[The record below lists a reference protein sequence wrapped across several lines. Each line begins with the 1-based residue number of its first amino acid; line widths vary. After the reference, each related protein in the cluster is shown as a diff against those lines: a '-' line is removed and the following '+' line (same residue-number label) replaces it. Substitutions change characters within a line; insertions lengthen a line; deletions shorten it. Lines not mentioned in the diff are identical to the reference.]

1 MSRPVTIYA
10 EMTPNPNTMK
20 FVADHMLLGSG
31 EIVEFHSPSDA
42 KGYSTLAEALFN
54 FPFVSRIFI
63 AQNFVTVY
71 KNDMIEWSDVSLE
84 LRDFIREWLIENE
97 KAVQKIP
104 EQSKIEIVSDSK
116 TKTTKISPIIN
127 TEMDQKIVDLINEY
141 IQPAVEQDG
150 GAIHFQSYNEDNGQ
164 VTVVLKGSCSGCPSS
179 TATLKGGVENLLK
192 THIPEISEVVALNGQ
207 TKLLINYQKNI
218 IHN

>member
-71 KNDMIEWSDVSLE
+71 KNDMIEWGDVSLE

-127 TEMDQKIVDLINEY
+127 TEIDQKIVDLINEY

-192 THIPEISEVVALNGQ
+192 THIPEISEVVALNG
-207 TKLLINYQKNI
+207 
-218 IHN
+218 

>member
-20 FVADHMLLGSG
+20 FVADHMLLSSG
-31 EIVEFHSPSDA
+31 EIVEFHSASDA

-84 LRDFIREWLIENE
+84 MRDFIREWLMENE

-104 EQSKIEIVSDSK
+104 EQSTIEVVLESKI
-116 TKTTKISPIIN
+116 KTTNIYPVIN
-127 TEMDQKIVDLINEY
+127 TEIDQKIVDLINEY

-192 THIPEISEVVALNGQ
+192 THIPEISEVVALNG
-207 TKLLINYQKNI
+207 
-218 IHN
+218 

>member
-192 THIPEISEVVALNGQ
+192 THIPEISEVVALNG
-207 TKLLINYQKNI
+207 
-218 IHN
+218 

>member
-1 MSRPVTIYA
+1 MSRPVAIFS

-20 FVADHMLLGSG
+20 FVADHILITSG
-31 EIVEFHSPSDA
+31 EIVEFLSPSDS
-42 KGYSTLAEALFN
+42 KGYSTLADALFN
-54 FPFVSRIFI
+54 FPFVTKIFI
-63 AQNFVTVY
+63 SQNFVTVT

-84 LRDFIREWLIENE
+84 MRDFIREWLMENE
-97 KAVQKIP
+97 EAVQKIP
-104 EQSKIEIVSDSK
+104 EQSKIEVVSESE
-116 TKTTKISPIIN
+116 TKTTNISPVIN

-164 VTVVLKGSCSGCPSS
+164 VTVILKGSCSGCPSS

-192 THIPEISEVVALNGQ
+192 SHIPEINEVVALNG
-207 TKLLINYQKNI
+207 
-218 IHN
+218 

>member
-31 EIVEFHSPSDA
+31 EIVEFHSPFDA

-192 THIPEISEVVALNGQ
+192 THIPEISEVVALNG
-207 TKLLINYQKNI
+207 
-218 IHN
+218 

>member
-20 FVADHMLLGSG
+20 YVADHMLVESG
-31 EIVEFHSPSDA
+31 VVVEFLSSKEA
-42 KGYSTLAEALFN
+42 KGHSTFAEALFN
-54 FPFVSRIFI
+54 FPFVTRVFI

-71 KNDMIEWSDVSLE
+71 KNNLVEWSDISLE
-84 LRDFIREWLIENE
+84 LREFIREWLSVNE
-97 KAVQKIP
+97 EPVQNIP
-104 EQSKIEIVSDSK
+104 ELEILETVSESKQ
-116 TKTTKISPIIN
+116 KTTTNIAPVIN

-150 GAIHFQSYNEDNGQ
+150 GAIHFQSFDTDSGQ
-164 VTVVLKGSCSGCPSS
+164 VTVILKGSCSGCPSS

-192 THIPEISEVVALNGQ
+192 THIPEITEVVALNG
-207 TKLLINYQKNI
+207 
-218 IHN
+218 

>member
-127 TEMDQKIVDLINEY
+127 TEIDQKIVDLINEY

-192 THIPEISEVVALNGQ
+192 THIPEISEVVALNG
-207 TKLLINYQKNI
+207 
-218 IHN
+218 

>member
-84 LRDFIREWLIENE
+84 LSDFIREWLIENE

-192 THIPEISEVVALNGQ
+192 THIPEISEVVALNG
-207 TKLLINYQKNI
+207 
-218 IHN
+218 

>member
-20 FVADHMLLGSG
+20 FVADHMLLSSG
-31 EIVEFHSPSDA
+31 EIVEFLSPSDA

-84 LRDFIREWLIENE
+84 MRDFIREWLMENE

-104 EQSKIEIVSDSK
+104 EKSKIEIVSDSK
-116 TKTTKISPIIN
+116 TKTTNISPIIN

-164 VTVVLKGSCSGCPSS
+164 VTVLLKGSCSGCPSS

-192 THIPEISEVVALNGQ
+192 THIPEISEVVALNG
-207 TKLLINYQKNI
+207 
-218 IHN
+218 

>member
-20 FVADHMLLGSG
+20 FVADHMLITSG
-31 EIVEFHSPSDA
+31 EIAEFLSPSDS
-42 KGYSTLAEALFN
+42 KGYSTLADALFN
-54 FPFVSRIFI
+54 FPFVTKIFI
-63 AQNFVTVY
+63 AQNFVTVT

-84 LRDFIREWLIENE
+84 MRDFIREWLMENE
-97 KAVQKIP
+97 EAVQKIP
-104 EQSKIEIVSDSK
+104 EQSKIEVVSESE
-116 TKTTKISPIIN
+116 TKTTNISPVIN

-192 THIPEISEVVALNGQ
+192 SHIPEINEVVALNG
-207 TKLLINYQKNI
+207 
-218 IHN
+218 